1 MPLTF
6 SNLKKKQIGET
17 GNDGTLNVEMILT
30 LNYLSN
36 IWKYLELPLF
46 NSKISLILNWS
57 VNFVVSSNAAVKQT
71 TPFAITNTELY
82 VPVLPLSTQNK
93 VELLQQLKWGFK
105 YTIILNKYQSKV
117 STQAQ
122 SQYLDC
128 FVDPSFQELNKTFM
142 LLLENNASW
151 RSHKRF
157 FQLFSQTVFH
167 YKRQ

>member
-46 NSKISLILNWS
+46 NSEISLILNWS

-93 VELLQQLKWGFK
+93 VELLQQLK
-105 YTIILNKYQSKV
+105 
-117 STQAQ
+117 
-122 SQYLDC
+122 
-128 FVDPSFQELNKTFM
+128 
-142 LLLENNASW
+142 
-151 RSHKRF
+151 
-157 FQLFSQTVFH
+157 
-167 YKRQ
+167 

>member
-1 MPLTF
+1 MINIQKHMKVYVNIVQMNLLQIIMVIFLILLIIMPLTF

-46 NSKISLILNWS
+46 NSEISLILNWS

-82 VPVLPLSTQNK
+82 VPALPLSTQNK
-93 VELLQQLKWGFK
+93 VELLQQLK
-105 YTIILNKYQSKV
+105 
-117 STQAQ
+117 
-122 SQYLDC
+122 
-128 FVDPSFQELNKTFM
+128 
-142 LLLENNASW
+142 
-151 RSHKRF
+151 
-157 FQLFSQTVFH
+157 
-167 YKRQ
+167 